1 VIYNLDGAPPKRS
14 FEMPHCSAAGFGSF
28 VPAKA
33 KQQEHVNKNRS
44 FYRDWTG
51 FPLAIQVKETSHNG
65 S

>member
-1 VIYNLDGAPPKRS
+1 
-14 FEMPHCSAAGFGSF
+14 MPHCSAAGFGSF